1 MGKNLLDLFLM
12 ETRSNSVKEVGLKI
26 VNESYLLVISFVLFI
41 ETIVSPPR
49 PAQSQ
54 RLVKEREIIL
64 FLKPIQGYGSSKPI
78 YIYIFFYSFVLLFF
92 FDSHITCTLASRRGM
107 NFVAQRWLHFE

>member
-12 ETRSNSVKEVGLKI
+12 ETRSSSVKEVGLKI

-41 ETIVSPPR
+41 ETLVSPPR

-54 RLVKEREIIL
+54 RLVKEGEIIL

-78 YIYIFFYSFVLLFF
+78 FFFFRSFVLLFF
-92 FDSHITCTLASRRGM
+92 FESHITCTLASRRGM

>member
-12 ETRSNSVKEVGLKI
+12 ETRSSSVKEVELKI

-41 ETIVSPPR
+41 ETLVSPPR

-54 RLVKEREIIL
+54 RLVKEGEIIL
-64 FLKPIQGYGSSKPI
+64 FLRPIQGYGSSKPI
-78 YIYIFFYSFVLLFF
+78 FF
-92 FDSHITCTLASRRGM
+92 FFFALSSFCSSLKIILP
-107 NFVAQRWLHFE
+107 VLWLHGGE

>member
-1 MGKNLLDLFLM
+1 MGKNLLGLFLM

-54 RLVKEREIIL
+54 G
-64 FLKPIQGYGSSKPI
+64 P
-78 YIYIFFYSFVLLFF
+78 
-92 FDSHITCTLASRRGM
+92 
-107 NFVAQRWLHFE
+107 

>member
-41 ETIVSPPR
+41 ETIVSPR
-49 PAQSQ
+49 ELLRAKDW
-54 RLVKEREIIL
+54 LKKEKL
-64 FLKPIQGYGSSKPI
+64 
-78 YIYIFFYSFVLLFF
+78 SF
-92 FDSHITCTLASRRGM
+92 S
-107 NFVAQRWLHFE
+107 

>member
-12 ETRSNSVKEVGLKI
+12 ETRSSSGKEVGLKI

-41 ETIVSPPR
+41 ETLVSPPR

-54 RLVKEREIIL
+54 RLVKEGEIIL

-78 YIYIFFYSFVLLFF
+78 FF
-92 FDSHITCTLASRRGM
+92 FFALSSFCSSLKVILP
-107 NFVAQRWLHFE
+107 VLWLHGGE

>member
-64 FLKPIQGYGSSKPI
+64 FLKPIQGYGSSKMVFLMI
-78 YIYIFFYSFVLLFF
+78 ESANKAEINVLSAR
-92 FDSHITCTLASRRGM
+92 DTTRPGP
-107 NFVAQRWLHFE
+107 